1 MERHDHFEELLAAAS
16 VGEASGPELAELEA
30 HLRECPPCRHAY
42 ADYVELRSVGMAVEA
57 NGQSDVTGTEA
68 MGYIDSARFREKFLQ
83 KAEEEGIL
91 GSRQKTAPHL
101 PPPVIGQAM
110 RPARPRA
117 YVPYAL
123 SMAATVLF
131 ALGAAAVYRG
141 KMHLPAGASSV
152 NRATQETPTRPAPAG
167 GGSPQENQQALLARL
182 EAGNQ
187 KLGAEIASLK
197 VSLAKESSAA
207 EEWKRS
213 AANSESDR
221 AALVAAA
228 KEREAKIGDLQ
239 RQLDQA
245 ETQVTGVRAELE
257 KVQASNQDTL
267 VADQARINE
276 LSERVEEQS
285 NALMRER
292 EMLAANRD
300 IRDLMAARNLHIADV
315 FDTDTRGK
323 TRTAFGRVF
332 FTEGKSLI
340 IYAYDLNDKRVEEAG
355 YHYRVWGKKEGPG
368 QGPKSLGIFYSDDKA
383 QKRWV
388 FKYEDPKV
396 LSEIESVFVTLEPP
410 GKNPTE
416 PKGEKFLYAY
426 LRNQPNHP

>member
-16 VGEASGPELAELEA
+16 VGEANGAELAELEA
-30 HLRECPPCRHAY
+30 HLRECPACRQAY
-42 ADYVELRSVGMAVEA
+42 GDFLELGSVRMAVEA
-57 NGQSDVTGTEA
+57 NTRSEVSGAEA

-91 GSRQKTAPHL
+91 GSSKKTAPSL
-101 PPPVIGQAM
+101 PPPVIGQAI
-110 RPARPRA
+110 RRTRPRA
-117 YVPYAL
+117 YVPHAL
-123 SMAATVLF
+123 GIASTVLLT
-131 ALGAAAVYRG
+131 LGAAAVYRG
-141 KMHLPAGASSV
+141 KVRLPIAPSSA
-152 NRATQETPTRPAPAG
+152 NSATKETPQRLAPVQER
-167 GGSPQENQQALLARL
+167 SPQENQQALLARL
-182 EAGNQ
+182 EAENQ
-187 KLGAEIASLK
+187 KLASEIASVK
-197 VSLAKESSAA
+197 GSLAKESSAA
-207 EEWKRS
+207 EEWKTA
-213 AANSESDR
+213 AANSENDR
-221 AALVAAA
+221 AALLSAA
-228 KEREAKIGDLQ
+228 KEREAKIGGLE
-239 RQLDQA
+239 RQLDGAQ
-245 ETQVTGVRAELE
+245 TQVTSVRAELE

-267 VADQARINE
+267 VADRVKINE
-276 LSERVEEQS
+276 LTDQLAEQS
-285 NALMRER
+285 NALARER

-323 TRTAFGRVF
+323 TRVAFGRVF

-340 IYAYDLNDKRVEEAG
+340 IYAYDLNDKRVQEAG

-368 QGPKSLGIFYSDDKA
+368 QGAKSLGIFYSDDKA

-396 LSEIESVFVTLEPP
+396 LSEIDSVFVTLEPP

>member
-16 VGEASGPELAELEA
+16 VGEATGAELAELEA
-30 HLRECPPCRHAY
+30 HLRECPACRHAY
-42 ADYVELRSVGMAVEA
+42 ADFVELRSVGMAVEA
-57 NGQSDVTGTEA
+57 NNQSEVTGAEA

-91 GSRQKTAPHL
+91 GSRKQTAPTL

-110 RPARPRA
+110 RPGRPRG

-123 SMAATVLF
+123 GVAATVLLV
-131 ALGAAAVYRG
+131 LGAAAVYRG
-141 KMHLPAGASSV
+141 KVRLPIAPSSA
-152 NRATQETPTRPAPAG
+152 NNTAKETPQGPPQSL
-167 GGSPQENQQALLARL
+167 SPDRNQQAFLARL
-182 EAGNQ
+182 KAENE
-187 KLGAEIASLK
+187 KLASEIASLK
-197 VSLAKESSAA
+197 VSLAKESAAA
-207 EEWKRS
+207 EEWKTT

-221 AALVAAA
+221 AALLSAA
-228 KEREAKIGDLQ
+228 KEREGKIGDLQ
-239 RQLDQA
+239 RQLEQA
-245 ETQVTGVRAELE
+245 ETQVTNVRGELE
-257 KVQASNQDTL
+257 KVQASNQDAL
-267 VADQARINE
+267 AADQVRINE
-276 LSERVEEQS
+276 LSDQVAVQS
-285 NALMRER
+285 SALARER

-340 IYAYDLNDKRVEEAG
+340 IYAYDLNDKRVQEAG

-368 QGPKSLGIFYSDDKA
+368 QGAKSLGIFYSDDKA

-396 LSEIESVFVTLEPP
+396 LSEIDSVFVTLEPP
-410 GKNPTE
+410 GKNPSE